1 MNRVNYNGARATDST
16 DFGLI
21 GMEQTDPSDRGTAI
35 DHIGAVNA
43 ECPLEQPIDLP
54 RMNSCH
60 ESCRQH

>member
-35 DHIGAVNA
+35 DHIGMEA
-43 ECPLEQPIDLP
+43 ETVSSLTEELGNLIFSTIPT
-54 RMNSCH
+54 
-60 ESCRQH
+60 